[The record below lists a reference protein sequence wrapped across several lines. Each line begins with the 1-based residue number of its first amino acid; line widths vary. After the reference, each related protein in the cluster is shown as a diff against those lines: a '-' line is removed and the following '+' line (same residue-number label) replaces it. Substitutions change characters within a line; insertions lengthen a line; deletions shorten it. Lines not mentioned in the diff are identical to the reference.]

1 MKITIKLEKIIK
13 LQVGEFMSH
22 KKNVIP
28 LAILSIISVIKDDP
42 QKEIIINGL
51 FNSDESN
58 LPYNED
64 NMFYQN
70 ILQNISETT
79 WDTIS
84 EVVTNNFLN
93 P

>member
-1 MKITIKLEKIIK
+1 MNN
-13 LQVGEFMSH
+13 

-28 LAILSIISVIKDDP
+28 LAILSIISAIKDDP
-42 QKEIIINGL
+42 QIEKIINGL

-64 NMFYQN
+64 NMLYQN
-70 ILQNISETT
+70 TFQNIGETT

>member
-1 MKITIKLEKIIK
+1 
-13 LQVGEFMSH
+13 MSH

-58 LPYNED
+58 LPHNED

-84 EVVTNNFLN
+84 EVVTNNFFN